1 MHLPRT
7 IALPSGAG
15 DRLLVGRCDA
25 CDVRLDSLKHST
37 MMSRR
42 HCLLVRPSPSPP
54 PPPRDDDDAAATGV
68 GEEEEEA
75 AAADSGATPMWY
87 LEDLGSSNGTSLN
100 NVRLQGGTRVPIQ
113 EGDVVLFGS
122 RGVSEARYTC
132 EVRVEGEAEC
142 ET

>member
-15 DRLLVGRCDA
+15 ERLLVGRCDA
-25 CDVRLDSLKHST
+25 CDVRLDSLRHST

-42 HCLLVRPSPSPP
+42 HCLLVRP
-54 PPPRDDDDAAATGV
+54 PRDGQAASAV
-68 GEEEEEA
+68 GDQEEA
-75 AAADSGATPMWY
+75 AANGGGALTWH

-100 NVRLQGGTRVPIQ
+100 NMRLQGGTRVPIK

-132 EVRVEGEAEC
+132 EVRMEAETEC
-142 ET
+142 ES